1 MCPIPNIY
9 YISLK
14 CLMVLVDPILEIA
27 MHEFGHA
34 DSPGVF
40 DGRQAVFFLLSTGCA
55 VASD

>member
-1 MCPIPNIY
+1 
-9 YISLK
+9 
-14 CLMVLVDPILEIA
+14 MVLVDPILEIA
-27 MHEFGHA
+27 MHEFGDA